1 MNPSDIKSA
10 QFNDT
15 FFPMV
20 DGVVQVVH
28 NYASIMNRDA
38 YTCVVT
44 PKVKGDFDDAS
55 LPYDVLRT
63 ATVQLNVA
71 EYAIPA
77 PKFDLSLK
85 KMLKSKQIDIFH
97 AHSPFTEGSFAQSFA
112 RQLGV
117 PCISTFH
124 SKYYDDVINIT
135 GSKTLAKIVTGH
147 IIRFY
152 NKLDAVWTVSDGAA
166 ETLRRYGY
174 KGDITIMKNGT
185 TYTMPDNADEIR
197 RRAQLIYKIP
207 TDKHIVLFVG
217 HQIWHKNLRLVLDTF
232 RLLNDVSDDYRLLIA
247 GNGYDEKEIKEY
259 AKSLNFSKDVVR
271 FLGRIDDRE
280 LLMGVYLSSQLLFF
294 PSMYDTSGLVVREAA
309 SLGVPSLLTEGSSAS
324 GAVEKD
330 FSGFTAAENKLAMY
344 QEIVRIFTNEQLYQT
359 VCRNAQEYVPQTW
372 EQLVPKV
379 KEKYAKIIEKYRFE
393 HPLT

>member
-1 MNPSDIKSA
+1 MNLSDIKSA

-15 FFPMV
+15 FYPMV

-44 PKVKGDFDDAS
+44 PRVRGEFDDTA

-63 ATVQLNVA
+63 AAVKLNIA
-71 EYAIPA
+71 EYDIPA

-85 KMLKSKQIDIFH
+85 KRLQSKNIDIFH
-97 AHSPFTEGSFAQSFA
+97 VHSPFMEGAFAQSFA
-112 RQLGV
+112 KQLSI

-135 GSKTLAKIVTGH
+135 GSKTLAKIVSKR
-147 IIRFY
+147 IVRFY

-166 ETLRRYGY
+166 ETLRQYGY

-185 TYTMPDNADEIR
+185 TYSMPDNADEIR
-197 RRAQLIYKIP
+197 KRAQIVYKIP

-217 HQIWHKNLRLVLDTF
+217 HQIWHKNLKLVLDTF
-232 RLLNDVSDDYRLLIA
+232 RLINDFSDDYRLIIA
-247 GNGYDEKEIKEY
+247 GNGYDEKEIKAY

-271 FLGRIDDRE
+271 FLGRINDRE
-280 LLMGVYLSSQLLFF
+280 LLMGVYLSSHLLFF

-309 SLGVPSLLTEGSSAS
+309 SLGVPSLLTEGSAAS
-324 GAVEKD
+324 GAIKKD
-330 FSGFTAAENKLAMY
+330 ISGFTAAENKLSMY
-344 QEIVRIFTNEQLYQT
+344 QEIVRIFSNEKLYRS
-359 VCRNAQEYVPQTW
+359 VAENAREHVAKTW
-372 EQLVPKV
+372 EQIIPDVRL
-379 KEKYAKIIEKYRFE
+379 KYAEIIEKYNFE
-393 HPLT
+393 HKLT

>member
-15 FFPMV
+15 YYHIV

-44 PKVKGDFDDAS
+44 PKASKEFDDS
-55 LPYDVLRT
+55 VFSYDVLRT
-63 ATVQLNVA
+63 ATIKMNIA
-71 EYAIPA
+71 EYAIPT
-77 PKFDLSLK
+77 PKFDLTLK
-85 KMLKSKQIDIFH
+85 KRLQSKQPDIFH
-97 AHSPFTEGSFAQSFA
+97 VHSPFTEGSFAQSFA
-112 RQLGV
+112 KELSI

-147 IIRFY
+147 IVRLY

-185 TYTMPDNADEIR
+185 TFTMPDNADEIR

-207 TDKHIVLFVG
+207 TDKHMVLFVG

-232 RLLNDVSDDYRLLIA
+232 RLLNDTSDDYRLLIV

-280 LLMGVYLSSQLLFF
+280 LLMGVYLSSHLLFF
-294 PSMYDTSGLVVREAA
+294 PSM
-309 SLGVPSLLTEGSSAS
+309 
-324 GAVEKD
+324 
-330 FSGFTAAENKLAMY
+330 
-344 QEIVRIFTNEQLYQT
+344 
-359 VCRNAQEYVPQTW
+359 
-372 EQLVPKV
+372 
-379 KEKYAKIIEKYRFE
+379 
-393 HPLT
+393 